1 MLKIPLADIAAFA
14 TNRPE
19 SYRTALL
26 AAGIIENGKLLIE
39 ADVCARIH
47 AEHPPPISVA
57 VTPQVS
63 LPSLPELGRN
73 FLAAT
78 AAWAKAGF
86 PLRTSAKTAEILT
99 ICKGSEDGL
108 QPACPEWLGDALIP
122 RCRKCGCTA
131 LKPWLATE
139 KCPLGKW

>member
-1 MLKIPLADIAAFA
+1 MLKIPLENIAAFA

-19 SYRTALL
+19 SYLTALL

-47 AEHPPPISVA
+47 AEHPPGLSIA
-57 VTPQVS
+57 VTPEIS
-63 LPSLPELGRN
+63 FPSLPELARN
-73 FLAAT
+73 FLSAT
-78 AAWAKAGF
+78 ARWITAGLPVVDRAQF
-86 PLRTSAKTAEILT
+86 EQRVTVCKT
-99 ICKGSEDGL
+99 
-108 QPACPEWLGDALIP
+108 CPEWLGDALIP

>member
-1 MLKIPLADIAAFA
+1 MLSIPIEHIDAFA

-19 SYRTALL
+19 GYRDALL
-26 AAGIIENGKLLIE
+26 AAGIIEDGRLLI
-39 ADVCARIH
+39 DPDLCAKIH
-47 AEHPPPISVA
+47 ADYTPLPAANQSPFEPP
-57 VTPQVS
+57 T
-63 LPSLPELGRN
+63 LPEIAGN

-86 PLRTSAKTAEILT
+86 PLRTSAQTAAILA
-99 ICKGSEDGL
+99 ICRGSEDGL
-108 QPACPEWLGDALIP
+108 QPACAEWLGDALIP

-139 KCPLGKW
+139 KCPLQKW